1 MLQSAFSP
9 IVIMTMTLMMA
20 TIMAGGLFRF
30 MTERNKVR
38 RGKAMRTDGGL
49 PQKLEDFMENLVE
62 NL

>member
-1 MLQSAFSP
+1 
-9 IVIMTMTLMMA
+9 MTMTLMMA